1 MYFSPV
7 GHDTITNFMDHWTC
21 VVVAASCLT
30 FTATNGPKARQGKAN
45 SSDTVTSAILHN
57 FDSLDTNLLS
67 RLLLSGWCIC
77 TDVLEEPGAAH
88 HVVWDVSTDVL
99 G

>member
-7 GHDTITNFMDHWTC
+7 GQDTITNFIDHWTC
-21 VVVAASCLT
+21 VAVAASCLT

-67 RLLLSGWCIC
+67 GPLLS
-77 TDVLEEPGAAH
+77 DLEEPGAAQ
-88 HVVWDVSTDVL
+88 HVVWDVSSDVS